1 MKNVFY
7 FGPVLCAVA
16 SLWGDL
22 NAILSADEKKGG
34 RPFVLS
40 SSVLDFKQFVFYDNL
55 FYAGFSGSKYTWCNN
70 QFGISRVVARLDSV
84 LFNSCWNLSM
94 MTFRFFTSLGW
105 VVSDLSPLVIK
116 IGHLPKPLRFLYSLF
131 GHLIS
136 NLSLE

>member
-70 QFGISRVVARLDSV
+70 QFGISGVVARLDRV
-84 LFNSCWNLSM
+84 LFNSCWESIYDDISVL
-94 MTFRFFTSLGW
+94 
-105 VVSDLSPLVIK
+105 
-116 IGHLPKPLRFLYSLF
+116 HLPRVGGLRPFTTCY
-131 GHLIS
+131 
-136 NLSLE
+136 